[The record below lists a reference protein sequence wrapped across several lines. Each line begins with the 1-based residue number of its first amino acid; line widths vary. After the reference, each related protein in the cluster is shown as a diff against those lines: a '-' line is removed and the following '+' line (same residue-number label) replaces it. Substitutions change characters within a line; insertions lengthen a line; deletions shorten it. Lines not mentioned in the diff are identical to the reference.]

1 MVEQGDKMVA
11 DKEMIA
17 QVRQMAE
24 DNYDS
29 WGQYVVECYTDKEL
43 VKDLADFNT
52 LEEWVDI
59 RIAVAEVIAEREW
72 RNGSY

>member
-1 MVEQGDKMVA
+1 MVA

-17 QVRQMAE
+17 QVKQMAE

-29 WGQYVVECYTDKEL
+29 WGQYVVECYTDEEI
-43 VKDLADFNT
+43 VKDLANFDT

-59 RIAVAEVIAEREW
+59 RIAVAEVIEERE
-72 RNGSY
+72 SY

>member
-1 MVEQGDKMVA
+1 MIA

-17 QVRQMAE
+17 RVRKMAE

-43 VKDLADFNT
+43 VNDLADFNT
-52 LEEWVDI
+52 LQEWVDI
-59 RIAVAEVIAEREW
+59 RIAVAEVIAERKF
-72 RNGSY
+72 Y

>member
-1 MVEQGDKMVA
+1 MIA
-11 DKEMIA
+11 DKEMVA
-17 QVRQMAE
+17 QVKQMAE

-43 VKDLADFNT
+43 VKDLADFET

-59 RIAVAEVIAEREW
+59 RIAVAEVIAEREC
-72 RNGSY
+72 Y